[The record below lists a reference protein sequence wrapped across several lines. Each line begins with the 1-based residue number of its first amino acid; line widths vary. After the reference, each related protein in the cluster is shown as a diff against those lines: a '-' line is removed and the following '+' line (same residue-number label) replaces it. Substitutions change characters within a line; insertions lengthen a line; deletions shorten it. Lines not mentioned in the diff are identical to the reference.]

1 MRKTKDRAP
10 IWTRPAPGQRRPRL
24 TRDQIAAAA
33 LAIADAEGFEAVSM
47 RRIAA
52 ELDAGTMTLYY
63 YVRTKEDLVALM
75 NDALMAEVVLPAL
88 PKGWRA
94 GLTAIAR
101 STRDVYLRHPWAFRA
116 IAGARMGP
124 NLLRH
129 VEQSLQALA
138 DVSLDPEGKR
148 RLLSIVDDYVL
159 GHIMHINEPP
169 LGEDG
174 KALRAM
180 AEFMSEQLKTG
191 EFPQMAA
198 LLGGLDTREV
208 QLALADFGSDQVSVQ
223 RFEQGLTAMLD
234 GFERMLARR
243 ARGSTAT
250 RRGRSGRARRR
261 DPA

>member
-1 MRKTKDRAP
+1 MRKSKHRAP
-10 IWTRPAPGQRRPRL
+10 IWTQPAPGQRRPRL

-33 LAIADAEGFEAVSM
+33 LRISDAEGFEAVSM

-75 NDALMAEVVLPAL
+75 LDALMGEVVLPAL
-88 PKGWRA
+88 PRGWRA

-101 STRDVYLRHPWAFRA
+101 STREVYLRHPWAFRA

-129 VEQSLQALA
+129 VEQSLQAL
-138 DVSLDPEGKR
+138 VEVPLDAESKQ

-159 GHIMHINEPP
+159 GHVMHINEPP
-169 LGEDG
+169 LGEDA

-180 AEFMSEQLKTG
+180 AEFMSEQLKSG
-191 EFPQMAA
+191 DFPQMSA
-198 LLGGLDTREV
+198 LIGG
-208 QLALADFGSDQVSVQ
+208 
-223 RFEQGLTAMLD
+223 
-234 GFERMLARR
+234 RR
-243 ARGSTAT
+243 ARAAKQAVS
-250 RRGRSGRARRR
+250 RRDRSGRAPRRGR
-261 DPA
+261 A